1 MEPIGRKS
9 KMVFSAANRG
19 AAAFVVGVIGLVLA
33 SSAEANPDAKRLY
46 DDLLSNYNR
55 SDRKL
60 ASRPWLRVIN
70 CCYTPRLIRPVGN
83 SSDRLTVKM
92 GLKLSQII
100 GVDMKR
106 QIMITN
112 VWVEQVG

>member
-1 MEPIGRKS
+1 
-9 KMVFSAANRG
+9 
-19 AAAFVVGVIGLVLA
+19 
-33 SSAEANPDAKRLY
+33 
-46 DDLLSNYNR
+46 
-55 SDRKL
+55 
-60 ASRPWLRVIN
+60 
-70 CCYTPRLIRPVGN
+70 LIRPVGN

-112 VWVEQVG
+112 VWVEQVMACLFDISSTLGLNFGS

>member
-1 MEPIGRKS
+1 MYNNNNNIFC
-9 KMVFSAANRG
+9 VF
-19 AAAFVVGVIGLVLA
+19 F
-33 SSAEANPDAKRLY
+33 
-46 DDLLSNYNR
+46 
-55 SDRKL
+55 
-60 ASRPWLRVIN
+60 
-70 CCYTPRLIRPVGN
+70 RLIRPVGN

-112 VWVEQVG
+112 VWVEQVNKLDRSIRCTVFNLLLQSFYVALSSYTMIINGFYEYVNKLDHSIR

>member
-1 MEPIGRKS
+1 M
-9 KMVFSAANRG
+9 
-19 AAAFVVGVIGLVLA
+19 
-33 SSAEANPDAKRLY
+33 
-46 DDLLSNYNR
+46 
-55 SDRKL
+55 
-60 ASRPWLRVIN
+60 
-70 CCYTPRLIRPVGN
+70 CRLIRPVGN

-112 VWVEQVG
+112 VWVEQVSICALVETPTHCELCT

>member
-1 MEPIGRKS
+1 MNSI
-9 KMVFSAANRG
+9 N
-19 AAAFVVGVIGLVLA
+19 VLIF
-33 SSAEANPDAKRLY
+33 
-46 DDLLSNYNR
+46 LSVY
-55 SDRKL
+55 
-60 ASRPWLRVIN
+60 
-70 CCYTPRLIRPVGN
+70 RLIRPVGN

-112 VWVEQVG
+112 VWVEQVRIKQRSRNEPFEESFLRLRKFTLSLRA

>member
-1 MEPIGRKS
+1 MNSII
-9 KMVFSAANRG
+9 VLIFSS
-19 AAAFVVGVIGLVLA
+19 V
-33 SSAEANPDAKRLY
+33 Y
-46 DDLLSNYNR
+46 
-55 SDRKL
+55 
-60 ASRPWLRVIN
+60 
-70 CCYTPRLIRPVGN
+70 RLIRPVGN

-112 VWVEQVG
+112 VWVEQVRIKQRSRNEPFEESFYRLRKFTLSLRA

>member
-1 MEPIGRKS
+1 M
-9 KMVFSAANRG
+9 
-19 AAAFVVGVIGLVLA
+19 
-33 SSAEANPDAKRLY
+33 
-46 DDLLSNYNR
+46 
-55 SDRKL
+55 
-60 ASRPWLRVIN
+60 
-70 CCYTPRLIRPVGN
+70 GN

-112 VWVEQVG
+112 VWVEQVRIKQRSRNEPFEESFYRLRKFTLSLRA

>member
-1 MEPIGRKS
+1 M
-9 KMVFSAANRG
+9 
-19 AAAFVVGVIGLVLA
+19 
-33 SSAEANPDAKRLY
+33 
-46 DDLLSNYNR
+46 
-55 SDRKL
+55 
-60 ASRPWLRVIN
+60 
-70 CCYTPRLIRPVGN
+70 GN

-112 VWVEQVG
+112 VWVEQVKNIVFLKVIIRLNVCRIYVKNYYILNVCAMYIQNFRIVCMEQVQINFFAELGVASCPLCLMLVRC